1 MQRLRLKARCVLSNR
16 TKWKM
21 QRALG
26 MELPG
31 LGKPGAL
38 ETRNYP
44 PGQHGK
50 NTRRKLTQYGTQLR
64 EKQKLL
70 FHYGLREEQL
80 RRFVRTARSMNA
92 SNWIES
98 LISLLE
104 LRLDN
109 IVFRLG
115 FARSMAS
122 ARQLVSHGHVLVNGR
137 ILTIGSAVL
146 REGDFVK
153 LTAFAGDMQATLAA
167 RQSPRLPLP
176 SYLQFAAEGLNEQ
189 GVVLALPGAQHV
201 PFEFDPRQ
209 VAEYYAKLG
218 V

>member
-1 MQRLRLKARCVLSNR
+1 MSSAALRRGGSVSNR
-16 TKWKM
+16 KKWKM

-38 ETRNYP
+38 TKRNYP

-50 NTRRKLTQYGTQLR
+50 TTKRKLTQYGTQLL

-92 SNWIES
+92 SNWMES
-98 LISLLE
+98 LIGLLE

-109 IVFRLG
+109 VVFRLG
-115 FARSMAS
+115 FAKSIAA
-122 ARQLVSHGHVLVNGR
+122 ARQLVNHGHVLVNGR

-146 REGDFVK
+146 RVGSFVR
-153 LTAFAGDMQATLAA
+153 LTEYA
-167 RQSPRLPLP
+167 RGAMTESARTSPRLPLP
-176 SYLQFAAEGLNEQ
+176 SYLQFTMEGVNDHGLVLMQ
-189 GVVLALPGAQHV
+189 PGVEHV
-201 PFEFDPRQ
+201 PFEFSPRQ
-209 VAEYYAKLG
+209 VAEYYAKRG

>member
-1 MQRLRLKARCVLSNR
+1 MSNR
-16 TKWKM
+16 TRFKM

-26 MELPG
+26 LELPG

-38 ETRNYP
+38 ATRNYP
-44 PGQHGK
+44 PGQHGQARK
-50 NTRRKLTQYGTQLR
+50 RKLSEFGSQLR

-80 RRFVRTARSMNA
+80 RRFVRNARTLQQ
-92 SNWIES
+92 SNWVES
-98 LISLLE
+98 LVSLLE
-104 LRLDN
+104 RRLDN

-115 FARSMAS
+115 FARSMAA
-122 ARQLVSHGHVLVNGR
+122 ARQLVSHGHVMVNGR

-146 REGDFVK
+146 RVGDFIK
-153 LTAFAGDMQATLAA
+153 LTPYATDMQTTQQA
-167 RQSPRLPLP
+167 RQSPRLLLP
-176 SYLQFAAEGLNEQ
+176 SYLQFANEGVTDH
-189 GVVLALPGAQHV
+189 GVLRMQPGTEHV
-201 PFEFDPRQ
+201 PFEFDPSQ